1 MCFDNL
7 KRLCHIRGQLRKVV
21 WIDKSDVILI
31 SIRDFQGEVADV
43 IHKYT
48 TYEVIA
54 LINKGEI
61 PEHGEIVC

>member
-61 PEHGEIVC
+61 PEHGEIL